1 MKLVSW
7 EMVPQESCIAESD
20 SSVIHF
26 GLKNSILASFL
37 FVFCSCQ
44 N

>member
-20 SSVIHF
+20 SSVINF
-26 GLKNSILASFL
+26 GLKFNSCLISFCVL
-37 FVFCSCQ
+37 
-44 N
+44 